1 MENKYKQIDGVWYCT
16 DKNGVDRKVTSKKIL
31 EQLSN
36 NSETNE
42 MSIDTTV
49 DDGTKEITGIGDV
62 VEKITKFFGVK
73 KCDAC
78 EQRRLDWNRK
88 YPWLNYESMGKL
100 THEEEEILAAAKSS
114 PIVPYATAQGI
125 FDAYN
130 KYFAA
135 KRPVRFCQ
143 CSGLFRTMLE
153 RLTLLSN
160 RD

>member
-1 MENKYKQIDGVWYCT
+1 
-16 DKNGVDRKVTSKKIL
+16 
-31 EQLSN
+31 
-36 NSETNE
+36 
-42 MSIDTTV
+42 
-49 DDGTKEITGIGDV
+49 
-62 VEKITKFFGVK
+62 
-73 KCDAC
+73 
-78 EQRRLDWNRK
+78 
-88 YPWLNYESMGKL
+88 MGKL

-114 PIVPYATAQGI
+114 PIVPYPTAQGI

-153 RLTLLSN
+153 RLTLISN